1 MKYSNCIADLY
12 TETCIMKT
20 FIAILLIGGLSYA
33 ASGEKAQDR
42 NEGRATANNKEDE
55 PMGHENV
62 TSYGAGLGDQPG
74 KNEKI
79 TIHVH

>member
-42 NEGRATANNKEDE
+42 NEEKATANNKEDE
-55 PMGHENV
+55 PMGHRNV
-62 TSYGAGLGDQPG
+62 NYFATSLVDQPR
-74 KNEKI
+74 KKPAYS
-79 TIHVH
+79 T